1 MNTFYL
7 HLKIQASHG
16 VVDYFPLVRRLR
28 RNLELSSFAFQ
39 VTRLTCGGFILAL
52 RFNHSMTDGAAIVQF
67 LNAIAEIAQGANEPS
82 ITPLWCRELLS
93 ARNPPRIT
101 CTHREYEEVPH
112 TKGTI
117 ISPNDLQQRSLF
129 FGHAEIATIRRRF
142 VPHHLGPYTSFEI
155 IAACLWRCRT
165 IALQMDPN
173 QEVRMMVLVN
183 GRAKFNPPIPNGYYG
198 SVFGFPAA
206 LTTAG
211 KLCGNPLTYALEL
224 VKKAKAEVSGLGN
237 EIEEENVVNE
247 GN

>member
-173 QEVRMMVLVN
+173 QEL
-183 GRAKFNPPIPNGYYG
+183 
-198 SVFGFPAA
+198 
-206 LTTAG
+206 
-211 KLCGNPLTYALEL
+211 
-224 VKKAKAEVSGLGN
+224 
-237 EIEEENVVNE
+237 
-247 GN
+247 